1 MTILRAAADR
11 NVLPSQLWMQHTFNT
26 RIAVIEVAMQYN
38 PTFHIRCASCLW
50 LLRKVP
56 IKFLKV
62 PIDKFH
68 FPEYNGV
75 KVPIKF
81 YKVP

>member
-1 MTILRAAADR
+1 MTILRAAANR
-11 NVLPSQLWMQHTFNT
+11 NVLSTQFRMQHTFNT

-38 PTFHIRCASCLW
+38 PTSHIRCASCLW

-62 PIDKFH
+62 PIDKFY
-68 FPEYNGV
+68 FPEYNEA
-75 KVPIKF
+75 KVLTKF
-81 YKVP
+81 